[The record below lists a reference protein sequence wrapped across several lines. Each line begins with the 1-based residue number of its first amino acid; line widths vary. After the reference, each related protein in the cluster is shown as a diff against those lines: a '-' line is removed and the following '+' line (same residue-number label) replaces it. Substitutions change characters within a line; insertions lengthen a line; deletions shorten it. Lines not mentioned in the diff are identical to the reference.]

1 MAKKLTVE
9 SMASLLNIERNCRIL
24 DLGAGYG
31 DAQAQSLTNSRILIA
46 HNLGGIRGKVIIYC

>member
-46 HNLGGIRGKVIIYC
+46 HNLGESEGK